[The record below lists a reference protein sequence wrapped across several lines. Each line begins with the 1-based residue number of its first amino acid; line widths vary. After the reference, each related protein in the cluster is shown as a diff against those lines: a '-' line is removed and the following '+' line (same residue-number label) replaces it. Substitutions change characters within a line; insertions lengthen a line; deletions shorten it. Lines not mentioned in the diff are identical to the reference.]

1 MATQYPGILTQST
14 ARGSDSLVKY
24 SPNTATAYKIASV
37 SGATAVF
44 PPIGGQNTVLLGY
57 GGFVVRQTDPS
68 RFGAAVLSLR
78 VGRRPVAIS
87 IAETVGT

>member
-1 MATQYPGILTQST
+1 MATQYPGSLTQST

-37 SGATAVF
+37 SGAASTL
-44 PPIGGQNTVLLGY
+44 PPIFGQNSILLGY
-57 GGFVVRQTDPS
+57 GGFVIRQNDPS
-68 RFGAAVLSLR
+68 RFGAAALPLR
-78 VGRRPVAIS
+78 VGRRMVAIS